1 VEAAVAEIIAASRDL
16 YSVLVVGAPLRRE
29 NRLLN
34 TAVVIYRGGILGAV
48 PKSYLPNYREFYE
61 RRHFAPGVGL
71 RSGTLTVA
79 GHEAPFGPDLLFCSN
94 GSVPFTFHV
103 EICEDIWVPLP
114 PSTRAAMA
122 GAELLLNLSASN
134 IAIRKAR
141 HRRLLC
147 ASHSARSIAAY
158 AYSAAGPGKSTTDL
172 AWEAAIFENGDN
184 LGETERSPAGRP
196 C

>member
-1 VEAAVAEIIAASRDL
+1 MGLSSYAIDDLLLQDALLDRAEAALGEIVAASSSRDL
-16 YSVLVVGAPLRRE
+16 HRCWLLERRCAVKVGSS
-29 NRLLN
+29 N
-34 TAVVIYRGGILGAV
+34 TAVVIYRGEVVGAV

-71 RSGTLTVA
+71 RGGTLTVA
-79 GHEAPFGPDLLFCSN
+79 GHVVRPELADLLFRSN

-122 GAELLLNLSASN
+122 VELLLNLSASN
-134 IAIRKAR
+134 ITIGKAR

-147 ASHSARSIAAY
+147 ASHSARCVAQRHIQ
-158 AYSAAGPGKSTTDL
+158 L
-172 AWEAAIFENGDN
+172 
-184 LGETERSPAGRP
+184 RGRGN
-196 C
+196 